1 MTNLIDK
8 MKEIKTKAK
17 AKANA
22 DNLGMILVHNGVVR
36 ATSANGDKISKI
48 RIDYNDRELEDL
60 MREVENSKSVEKVW
74 VWINRG
80 MLSVGD
86 DVMYVI
92 VAGNKR
98 EELFPIFID
107 FLNRIKAIV
116 KREEILWRQ

>member
-8 MKEIKTKAK
+8 IKEIKTE
-17 AKANA
+17 ANA

-48 RIDYNDRELEDL
+48 RIDYNDRELEAL
-60 MREVENSKSVEKVW
+60 IKEVESSKSVEKVW

-80 MLSVGD
+80 ILSVSD

-98 EELFPIFID
+98 EELFPVFID
-107 FLNRIKAIV
+107 FVNRIKAIV
-116 KREEILWRQ
+116 KKEEILRRQ

>member
-1 MTNLIDK
+1 MVNLSEQIQN
-8 MKEIKTKAK
+8 IKKQAS
-17 AKANA
+17 A

-48 RIDYNDRELEDL
+48 SIDYDDSELKTVINEFEKL
-60 MREVENSKSVEKVW
+60 KSVEKVW

-80 MLSVGD
+80 MLRVGD

-107 FLNRIKAIV
+107 FVNRIKAIV
-116 KREEILWRQ
+116 KKEEILRR